1 MTPRANF
8 LTYWYYH
15 IADLVLAALIYLLL
29 ARLLVALIWGADSD
43 KLMVRVLERVTD
55 PVLESV
61 AAITPRAVPRGLVI
75 AFAVVWLVVARLA
88 LFIAVTARG
97 VRLTLG

>member
-15 IADLVLAALIYLLL
+15 VPDLILAALIYLLL
-29 ARLLVALIWGADSD
+29 ARLLLVLIWGADSD

-75 AFAVVWLVVARLA
+75 AFAVVWLVTARLA

>member
-8 LTYWYYH
+8 LIHWYYH
-15 IADLVLAALIYLLL
+15 VPDLILAALIFLLL
-29 ARLLVALIWGADSD
+29 ARLLLALIWGAHSD
-43 KLMVRVLERVTD
+43 KLILRVLERATD
-55 PVLESV
+55 PVLKGV
-61 AAITPRAVPRGLVI
+61 AAITPRAVPHGLVI

>member
-8 LTYWYYH
+8 LTHWYYH
-15 IADLVLAALIYLLL
+15 IPDLILAALIYLLL
-29 ARLLVALIWGADSD
+29 ARLVLALIWRADSD

-55 PVLESV
+55 PVLEGV
-61 AAITPRAVPRGLVI
+61 AAITPRAVPPGLVI

>member
-1 MTPRANF
+1 MTPRPNF
-8 LTYWYYH
+8 LAYWYYH
-15 IADLVLAALIYLLL
+15 IPDLILAALILLLL
-29 ARLLVALIWGADSD
+29 ARLILALIWRADSD

-55 PVLESV
+55 PVLKGV
-61 AAITPRAVPRGLVI
+61 AAITPRVVPQGLVI
-75 AFAVVWLVVARLA
+75 VFAVVWLVTARLA